1 MNIAA
6 EKILATSSLVKGL
19 RILLYISYDCMA
31 LSFAVCQMTNKD
43 YYNYYYYYFYTPGII
58 IIITIIIIIIMF
70 LRSLR

>member
-1 MNIAA
+1 MMNMAA

-31 LSFAVCQMTNKD
+31 VSFAVCQMTNKD
-43 YYNYYYYYFYTPGII
+43 YYYYYYYYYYRYTPGII
-58 IIITIIIIIIMF
+58 IIIIITF